1 MGRLIDEDVLIGSIP
16 DLNAF
21 EEEDFCTSDMVH
33 LIEDTPTVEA
43 IPKADYENRLKAD
56 MVAMLTEIQLEIEET
71 VKEEELIDKKWAN
84 GLHYSEKIIQQKI
97 EQLKE
102 KKDADNKAYADKSG
116 MEFADMPTLDYGA

>member
-33 LIEDTPTVEA
+33 LIEDPPTVEA

-56 MVAMLTEIQLEIEET
+56 MVAMLTEIQLDIEELDPMGNEWSDSLDACCE
-71 VKEEELIDKKWAN
+71 V
-84 GLHYSEKIIQQKI
+84 IQQKI
-97 EQLKE
+97 
-102 KKDADNKAYADKSG
+102 DALRGNNENSN
-116 MEFADMPTLDYGA
+116 